1 MGWFLSGIAVM
12 GYLPQ
17 SLLVVGGVAMEAG
30 GAGRGVGGAGVALFC
45 GRLVVVVI
53 VGWRGSFLGV

>member
-30 GAGRGVGGAGVALFC
+30 VQVA
-45 GRLVVVVI
+45 V
-53 VGWRGSFLGV
+53 